1 MWSASN
7 VIMIGFL
14 YFCCLKF
21 RWGITAVINLQHP
34 GEHANCGF
42 GLEKSGFTY
51 NPEDFMDNGG
61 TYVHQQC
68 INLVLVNNKRIEYF
82 AT

>member
-1 MWSASN
+1 MR
-7 VIMIGFL
+7 IFKFL
-14 YFCCLKF
+14 LRLKF

-61 TYVHQQC
+61 TYVH
-68 INLVLVNNKRIEYF
+68 
-82 AT
+82 